1 MSPRLSITA
10 TLLVAAALLASVPAY
25 AGMDEGIDALKRND
39 FARAA
44 KELRPLAEKGNA
56 EAQYRVGLMYE
67 YGKGFPQDKV
77 QAVNWLRK
85 SATQGHI
92 QAQVEI
98 AVILAT
104 GDGVPQDDK
113 QAVEWFRK
121 AAEQGN
127 VIAQYNLGLLYAKGQ
142 GIARDDEQAIA
153 WFRKSAD
160 QGYTGAQ
167 YKMGLAYEYGEGVPK
182 KDPVRAYANYAIA
195 AREGNQEYIEHR
207 DAIARKLS
215 AAQLRE
221 AKAMVAASPFSQ
233 AVAAA
238 AAPPAAKAT
247 GTTAPAAAPVARA
260 SDKCSATGAM
270 EDAKF
275 TATHCAI
282 SLYGDAHSVAI
293 WFNEDVIAPDEAANF
308 QMSSY
313 ASDDKGGKPRT
324 LLRIMFCPGGGAA
337 TASAAAVKSMDFST
351 NNAKSPLAGVQ
362 WVVEASKDF
371 KVEKMTGE
379 IKPGGT
385 LTGRI
390 VGQRAKT
397 SWTLDFDMNLPTKDA
412 AAGFGCK

>member
-1 MSPRLSITA
+1 MCPRISIA
-10 TLLVAAALLASVPAY
+10 VTLLLAAVLLLAVPAF
-25 AGMDEGIDALKRND
+25 AGMDEGITALKKND
-39 FARAA
+39 FATAA
-44 KELRPLAEKGNA
+44 KELHPLAEKGNP

-67 YGKGFPQDKV
+67 FGKGFPMDKV
-77 QAVNWLRK
+77 QAVSWLRK

-92 QAQVEI
+92 EAQVEI
-98 AVILAT
+98 AVIYAT

-113 QAVEWFRK
+113 QAVDWFRK

-142 GIARDDEQAIA
+142 GIKRDDAQAIA

-167 YKMGLAYEYGEGVPK
+167 YKMGLAYEYGEGVA
-182 KDPVRAYANYAIA
+182 KDSVRAYANYAIA
-195 AREGNQEYIEHR
+195 ARGGNQEYTEHR

-215 AAQLRE
+215 AAQLRD
-221 AKAMVAASPFSQ
+221 AKAMVAASPFGQ
-233 AVAAA
+233 AVATAGA
-238 AAPPAAKAT
+238 PAASSTA
-247 GTTAPAAAPVARA
+247 GGSAPAAAPVARA

-270 EDAKF
+270 EGAKF
-275 TATHCAI
+275 TATHCVV

-293 WFNEDVIAPDEAANF
+293 WFNEDAITPDEAANF
-308 QMSSY
+308 QLSSY

-324 LLRIMFCPGGGAA
+324 LVRIMFCPGGGAA
-337 TASAAAVKSMDFST
+337 TASATAVKSIDFATS
-351 NNAKSPLAGVQ
+351 NAKSPLAGVQ
-362 WVVEASKDF
+362 WVVEAPKDF

-385 LTGRI
+385 LAGRI

-412 AAGFGCK
+412 AAGFSCGK

>member
-1 MSPRLSITA
+1 MNRRLSITA
-10 TLLVAAALLASVPAY
+10 TLLVAVLFASVPTY

-77 QAVNWLRK
+77 QAVSWLRK

-113 QAVEWFRK
+113 QAVDWFRK

-142 GIARDDEQAIA
+142 GIARDDAQAIA

-167 YKMGLAYEYGEGVPK
+167 YKMGLAYEYGEGVPA

-195 AREGNQEYIEHR
+195 AREGNQEYADHR

-233 AVAAA
+233 AVATAS
-238 AAPPAAKAT
+238 APPAAKAA
-247 GTTAPAAAPVARA
+247 GAAPAAAPVARA
-260 SDKCSATGAM
+260 SDKCSATGTM
-270 EDAKF
+270 EGAKF

-293 WFNEDVIAPDEAANF
+293 WFNEDAIAPDEVANF
-308 QMSSY
+308 QTSSY
-313 ASDDKGGKPRT
+313 ASDDKSGKPRT
-324 LLRIMFCPGGGAA
+324 LVRIMFCPGGGAA
-337 TASAAAVKSMDFST
+337 TAAAGAVKSIDFST

-371 KVEKMTGE
+371 KVEKMAGE

-412 AAGFGCK
+412 AAGMGCK

>member
-1 MSPRLSITA
+1 MNRRLSITA
-10 TLLVAAALLASVPAY
+10 TLLVAVLFASVPTY

-77 QAVNWLRK
+77 QAVSWLRK

-104 GDGVPQDDK
+104 GDGVAQDDK
-113 QAVEWFRK
+113 QAVDWFRK

-142 GIARDDEQAIA
+142 GIARDDAQAIA

-167 YKMGLAYEYGEGVPK
+167 YKMGLAYEYGEGVPA

-195 AREGNQEYIEHR
+195 AREGNQEYADHR

-233 AVAAA
+233 AVATAIRAA
-238 AAPPAAKAT
+238 RIESSRAGACRCTGCARLGQMLRHRHDGRREVHRDALRDLAVRRRAQRGDLVQRRCHRPGRSREFPDVFLRQRRQGWQAPDAGQDHVLSGRRCGDRSGGRQSSRSTSAPTMRNRRSPACSGSWKRRRTSRSKRWRARSSPAA
-247 GTTAPAAAPVARA
+247 R
-260 SDKCSATGAM
+260 
-270 EDAKF
+270 
-275 TATHCAI
+275 
-282 SLYGDAHSVAI
+282 
-293 WFNEDVIAPDEAANF
+293 
-308 QMSSY
+308 
-313 ASDDKGGKPRT
+313 
-324 LLRIMFCPGGGAA
+324 
-337 TASAAAVKSMDFST
+337 
-351 NNAKSPLAGVQ
+351 
-362 WVVEASKDF
+362 
-371 KVEKMTGE
+371 
-379 IKPGGT
+379 
-385 LTGRI
+385 
-390 VGQRAKT
+390 
-397 SWTLDFDMNLPTKDA
+397 
-412 AAGFGCK
+412 

>member
-1 MSPRLSITA
+1 MNPGLSIAA
-10 TLLVAAALLASVPAY
+10 TLLLAVTLLSSVPAR
-25 AGMDEGIDALKRND
+25 AGMDEGIEALKRND

-104 GDGVPQDDK
+104 GDGVSQDDK

-142 GIARDDEQAIA
+142 GIARDDAQAIA

-160 QGYTGAQ
+160 QGFTGAQ
-167 YKMGLAYEYGEGVPK
+167 YKMGLAYEYGEGVPA

-195 AREGNQEYIEHR
+195 AREGNQEYADHR

-215 AAQLRE
+215 AAQLARGE
-221 AKAMVAASPFSQ
+221 GDGRRLTVRSGRGHGEPRRPHRKQRGGACGCTGSRALRTS
-233 AVAAA
+233 
-238 AAPPAAKAT
+238 APPPARWKARSS
-247 GTTAPAAAPVARA
+247 PP
-260 SDKCSATGAM
+260 
-270 EDAKF
+270 
-275 TATHCAI
+275 THCAI

-324 LLRIMFCPGGGAA
+324 LVRIMFCPGGGAA
-337 TASAAAVKSMDFST
+337 TAAAAAVKSIDFST

-362 WVVEASKDF
+362 WVVEAPKDF

-397 SWTLDFDMNLPTKDA
+397 SWALDFDMNLPTKDA
-412 AAGFGCK
+412 AAGMGCK